1 MASPKRWKWTTSR
14 SRRKRMASFTS
25 GSSEMRRML
34 SYVTRAFCSAARFSV
49 RSAIGSPVTA
59 IVAALHGVPE
69 AACG

>member
-1 MASPKRWKWTTSR
+1 
-14 SRRKRMASFTS
+14 MASFTS
-25 GSSEMRRML
+25 GSSEMRRIL